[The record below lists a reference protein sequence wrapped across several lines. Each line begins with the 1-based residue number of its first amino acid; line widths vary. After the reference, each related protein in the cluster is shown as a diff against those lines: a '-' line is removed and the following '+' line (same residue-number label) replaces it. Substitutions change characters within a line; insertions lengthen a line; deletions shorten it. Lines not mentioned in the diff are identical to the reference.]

1 MAPRTST
8 SASARLDSS
17 AAFFKSLVVVAG
29 LLLSGFLIWALRRL
43 ILPFAVGG
51 LLAYICY
58 PLVAGLE
65 RFRLTRGL
73 AIGLLLLAFVS
84 SGLFLVNRVRA
95 GIPDDAGV
103 LELRV
108 RLLHNVNRRY
118 GALMGLDP
126 SLTRGNRIYQL
137 AHEDLDP
144 LVNRLNRALALT
156 PEEQARFLSSRPHSA
171 NTPTGLD
178 RLEEYLREDLR
189 TLEARARP
197 VIPRTGTGD
206 SSAAMVSPAPKSVPK
221 TPLAALAGLLS
232 TWVVAPAV
240 FLLLLRDTGEIKCG
254 FLQTVPNRLFEPA
267 LAILTDLDRALGGYV
282 RGVFLESAALG
293 ISVAL
298 LLAILGVPV
307 NWAIL
312 IGLVSGATNPVPY
325 VGSAV
330 ALLGGLTYS
339 LFSDEVHPLLPM
351 IRAENVAL
359 WMILGVAMIELLKNL
374 LLEPLLLGSTTKLHP
389 LVVLFAVLGG
399 GILFGVVGLIL
410 ALPTVT
416 ISKALVSSASHQL
429 KAYGLI

>member
-1 MAPRTST
+1 MTPSPSR
-8 SASARLDSS
+8 DSS
-17 AAFFKSLVVVAG
+17 GTFFKSLTVVAG
-29 LLLSGFLIWALRRL
+29 LLLAGLLIWALRSL
-43 ILPFAVGG
+43 ILPVAVGS

-84 SGLFLVNRVRA
+84 AGLFIVNRVRA

-108 RLLHNVNRRY
+108 RALHNVNRRY
-118 GALMGLDP
+118 QALMDLDP
-126 SLTRGNRIYQL
+126 SLTKGNRIYQL
-137 AHEDLDP
+137 VREDLDP
-144 LVNRLNRALALT
+144 LLNRLNRVLALT
-156 PEEQARFLSSRPHSA
+156 PEEQSRFLSLHPQSA
-171 NTPTGLD
+171 DTSTGSD
-178 RLEEYLREDLR
+178 RLQDYHRENLR
-189 TLEARARP
+189 TLEVRARP
-197 VIPRTGTGD
+197 AVPPAGPGD
-206 SSAAMVSPAPKSVPK
+206 RGAATSAAAPKRPPK
-221 TPLAALAGLLS
+221 TPLAALAALLS

-240 FLLLLRDTGEIKCG
+240 FLFLLRDTGEIKCG
-254 FLQTVPNRLFEPA
+254 FLRVVPNRLFEPA
-267 LAILTDLDRALGGYV
+267 LAILADLDRALGGYV

-298 LLAILGVPV
+298 LLALLGVPI

-330 ALLGGLTYS
+330 ALLAGLAYS
-339 LFSDEVHPLLPM
+339 LFSDEIHPLLPM

-359 WMILGVAMIELLKNL
+359 WMVLGVAMIELLKNL
-374 LLEPLLLGSTTKLHP
+374 LFEPLLLGSTTKVHP
-389 LVVLFAVLGG
+389 LVVLISVLGG
-399 GILFGVVGLIL
+399 GILFGVVGLLL

-416 ISKALVSSASHQL
+416 IFKALISSASHQL
-429 KAYGLI
+429 KAYGLT